1 MTDMPVRFTIDARGT
16 GKFRTDISVTMEEPY
31 STSFELTT
39 DEGQYHGGDA
49 SAPTPLATFA
59 ASLGACLLTQIRAF
73 SKRLG
78 VPVEGARVHG
88 TFNWTAVTDGPRQPY
103 EARPDSIAISVDLDT
118 DAPADDVRRLM
129 EAAEKGCFVAQ
140 TVVRATP
147 MSHRILIRGHQ
158 ID

>member
-1 MTDMPVRFTIDARGT
+1 MTNMPVRFSIDAKGT
-16 GKFRTDISVTMEEPY
+16 GKFKSEILVTMEEPY

-49 SAPTPLATFA
+49 GAPTPLATFA

-73 SKRLG
+73 SRRLG
-78 VPVEGARVHG
+78 IPVETARVHG
-88 TFNWTAVTDGPRQPY
+88 TFEWTAVTDGPRKPY

-118 DAPADDVRRLM
+118 DAPPDDVRRLM

-147 MSHRILIRGHQ
+147 MSHRIFIRGEEL
-158 ID
+158 D